1 MVRSCTTHAFGI
13 MTSSRKQRPWISVVL
28 GLLFGASLII
38 LVLNGGQCERYE
50 RKMERQRMMRE
61 HLESMRSQ
69 KK

>member
-1 MVRSCTTHAFGI
+1 M
-13 MTSSRKQRPWISVVL
+13 L

-38 LVLNGGQCERYE
+38 VVLNGGQCERYE